1 MRQAPHSTENP
12 AMTRKCPLPRGQSP
26 LFAGNDGN
34 ASNDGTT
41 ETSGQETP
49 MPLQTI
55 QLPLLRQV
63 QLVLEDNL

>member
-12 AMTRKCPLPRGQSP
+12 AMTRKRPLPRGKSP
-26 LFAGNDGN
+26 LFAGN